1 MPTTTKRATTG
12 TAQKETKA
20 TATKNTTTAKKPVK
34 KTTATNTRK
43 TKSRL
48 VIVESPAKA
57 KTIGKYLG
65 TGFTVKASYGHIRDL
80 PRSKLGVDVEHEFTP
95 QYLIPR
101 EKSPVVK
108 DLKKE
113 VKTATEVFLATDPD
127 REGEAIAWHLLA
139 ATGLNDAELAA
150 NKRIG
155 RIIFHEITK
164 DAIKEAIKHPRPIDM
179 NLVNAQQARRIL
191 DRLVGYKISPIL
203 WKKVKRGLSAGRV
216 QSVAVRMIVDREREI
231 QAFNPVEY
239 WTIEAEFQVSRVGK
253 VRRSEQLRAMLHSVK
268 GKKVELKNEAET
280 NAILKDLEGATYVVG
295 EIRQTKSQRRP
306 AAPFTTSTL
315 QQEASRKLNY
325 TSKRTMSVAQ
335 QLYEGVELGKE
346 GSQGL
351 ITYMRTDSTNVA
363 AIAQEEARQLITQKY
378 GIEYVPEAPPVYTK
392 KAKNAQEAHEAIRP
406 TSVMREPDAI
416 KGFLSAEQYKLYRL
430 IWQRFVASQMAVA
443 QLDNTSVDIK
453 AGEGQLAPAV
463 MPYLFRATGSVIRFA
478 GFLAV
483 YQESFDDENKDDE
496 LSKKALPLL
505 VLHEPLNLLELLPE
519 QHFTQPPPRYTE
531 ASLVKA
537 LEEQG
542 IGRPSTYAPTLATVQ
557 ERYYVTKQ
565 EKKFV
570 PTELGLL
577 VNDLLTE
584 YFPDIL
590 DLNFTSQM
598 ETDLDEIADG
608 DKTWVP
614 VLADF
619 YQPFEKTVVKAESE
633 MAKVEIKPEL
643 AGEDCDICGKP
654 MVIKLGRF
662 GRFMA
667 CSGWPD
673 CRNAKPIL
681 KKIGMNCSTCGEGE
695 IVIKTTKRKRIF
707 YGCTRY
713 PDCDFTAW
721 ERPITQPCPECGGLM
736 TMSGKQN
743 AKCTNC
749 GHKMEYELPEDE
761 DGGLGKITITLQP
774 VAPANDKPSREPEV
788 AAV

>member
-1 MPTTTKRATTG
+1 
-12 TAQKETKA
+12 
-20 TATKNTTTAKKPVK
+20 
-34 KTTATNTRK
+34 
-43 TKSRL
+43 
-48 VIVESPAKA
+48 
-57 KTIGKYLG
+57 
-65 TGFTVKASYGHIRDL
+65 
-80 PRSKLGVDVEHEFTP
+80 
-95 QYLIPR
+95 
-101 EKSPVVK
+101 
-108 DLKKE
+108 
-113 VKTATEVFLATDPD
+113 
-127 REGEAIAWHLLA
+127 
-139 ATGLNDAELAA
+139 
-150 NKRIG
+150 
-155 RIIFHEITK
+155 
-164 DAIKEAIKHPRPIDM
+164 
-179 NLVNAQQARRIL
+179 
-191 DRLVGYKISPIL
+191 
-203 WKKVKRGLSAGRV
+203 
-216 QSVAVRMIVDREREI
+216 
-231 QAFNPVEY
+231 
-239 WTIEAEFQVSRVGK
+239 
-253 VRRSEQLRAMLHSVK
+253 
-268 GKKVELKNEAET
+268 
-280 NAILKDLEGATYVVG
+280 LEGAAYVVG

-315 QQEASRKLNY
+315 QQEASRKLNF

-335 QLYEGVELGKE
+335 QLYEGVELGKTE

-363 AIAQEEARQLITQKY
+363 AVAQEEARQMIAQKY
-378 GIEYVPEAPPVYTK
+378 GQEFVPETPPVYTK
-392 KAKNAQEAHEAIRP
+392 KAKNAQEAHEAVRP
-406 TSVMREPDAI
+406 TNLMREPDAI
-416 KGFLSAEQYKLYRL
+416 KGYLTAEQYKLYRL
-430 IWQRFVASQMAVA
+430 IWQRFVASQMASA

-453 AGEGQLAPAV
+453 AGDEKLAPADK
-463 MPYLFRATGSVIRFA
+463 PYLFRATGSVIRFP

-483 YQESFDDENKDDE
+483 YQESFDEESQDEE
-496 LSKKALPLL
+496 LSKKALPALTL
-505 VLHEPLNLLELLPE
+505 YEPLNLLQLLPE

-557 ERYYVTKQ
+557 ERYYVSKQ
-565 EKKFV
+565 DKKFV

-633 MAKVEIKPEL
+633 MAKVVIEPEP
-643 AGEDCDICGKP
+643 AGEDCEICGRP

-667 CSGWPD
+667 CSGWPE

-681 KKIGMNCSTCGEGE
+681 KKIGMKCPTCAEGE
-695 IVIKTTKRKRIF
+695 LVLKTTKKRRIF

-713 PDCDFTAW
+713 PDCNFTAW
-721 ERPITQPCPECGGLM
+721 ERPIPQPCPECSGLM
-736 TMSGKQN
+736 TRSGRHN

-749 GHKMEYELPEDE
+749 GHKMEYEMPEDE
-761 DGGLGKITITLQP
+761 DSGFGTITIALQP
-774 VAPANDKPSREPEV
+774 VSPNGDETSLEPEK